1 MQHVRIRYVVVI
13 LAMAALSGFRL
24 LPAMAHG
31 PKGDG
36 PQIDTWQTFGFCRK
50 VRFLGQNPK
59 IECRE
64 FNDLQTAKL
73 SKKQLCDRT
82 QYPAPPSP
90 GARPT
95 TPPRRHELGAVPEAA
110 LGGAC
115 CHGLL
120 HRGGGDLA
128 RPRDLL
134 RVGGDGTG
142 DAQSPD
148 CRHH

>member
-13 LAMAALSGFRL
+13 LAMAALLGFRL
-24 LPAMAHG
+24 LPAMAHS

-82 QYPAPPSP
+82 DERANWLRSLAVA
-90 GARPT
+90 GAGRAILDS
-95 TPPRRHELGAVPEAA
+95 RMVKKLM
-110 LGGAC
+110 
-115 CHGLL
+115 
-120 HRGGGDLA
+120 
-128 RPRDLL
+128 RPRAHSISGAPQA
-134 RVGGDGTG
+134 V
-142 DAQSPD
+142 
-148 CRHH
+148 

>member
-13 LAMAALSGFRL
+13 LAMAALLGFRL
-24 LPAMAHG
+24 LPAMAHS

-64 FNDLQTAKL
+64 FNDLQTTKL

-82 QYPAPPSP
+82 MFHVPN
-90 GARPT
+90 
-95 TPPRRHELGAVPEAA
+95 PPRNGE
-110 LGGAC
+110 
-115 CHGLL
+115 
-120 HRGGGDLA
+120 
-128 RPRDLL
+128 RPRARTDSSSQTVTRGHAL
-134 RVGGDGTG
+134 RN
-142 DAQSPD
+142 
-148 CRHH
+148 RR